1 MIVVYIEFSGSLY
14 YNIHGKRV
22 PNTLLDVQYTALYSE
37 DFAQLIHHAALV
49 FHERMNIPVE
59 GYGRIL
65 VSENFGQRLDIHP
78 AFNRPGRKRMTDR
91 MKATVRNPVFL

>member
-1 MIVVYIEFSGSLY
+1 MTVVYIEFSGSLC
-14 YNIHGKRV
+14 YNIHVKCV

-49 FHERMNIPVE
+49 FHERMDISVE
-59 GYGRIL
+59 SDGRIL
-65 VSENFGQRLDIHP
+65 VSENFGQRFDIHP
-78 AFNRPGRKRMTDR
+78 AFNRPGRKRMSDG